1 MVTDN
6 FAIGFFMKTVRLVK
20 KRIEDGQTRI
30 NDMSTKSLTAN
41 ISNLDTT
48 DIFVYLRR
56 LEGEGFKEKVT
67 IKKCGERK
75 NGL

>member
-6 FAIGFFMKTVRLVK
+6 FAIGFFFFGMKTVRLRK

-30 NDMSTKSLTAN
+30 NDMSNNNLKAN

-48 DIFVYLRR
+48 DIF
-56 LEGEGFKEKVT
+56 FIPKEESYNKQGPKE
-67 IKKCGERK
+67 IRNK
-75 NGL
+75 